1 MKKITYSKASA
12 FVMFGMLYDLFIRS
26 CRDSAILYFILY
38 IMNFDMSYGRCFIS
52 VVLVLSIYQGI
63 QTFLNRNIISASI
76 EKTVDEINKESEYI
90 IKFPLKQSIETGGWI
105 KVIFPYDTTLPVIT
119 LVLSLTKPFTAL
131 RSP

>member
-1 MKKITYSKASA
+1 MKKITYSKASS

-76 EKTVDEINKESEYI
+76 EKTVDEINKEH
-90 IKFPLKQSIETGGWI
+90 ET
-105 KVIFPYDTTLPVIT
+105 PE
-119 LVLSLTKPFTAL
+119 
-131 RSP
+131 